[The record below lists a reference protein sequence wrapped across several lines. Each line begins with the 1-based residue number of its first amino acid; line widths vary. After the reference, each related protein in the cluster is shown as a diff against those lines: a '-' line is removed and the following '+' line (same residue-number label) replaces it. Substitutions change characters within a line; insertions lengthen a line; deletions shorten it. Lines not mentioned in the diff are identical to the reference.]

1 MVSDGS
7 SPAAGPGAGVQ
18 AVERALDLL
27 EVLAGADG
35 AEMGISDLVAATGL
49 PGATIHRLLATLVA
63 RGYAVQQ
70 ADSRKY
76 VLGSMLVGLGASAGR
91 RLGTWARP
99 WLAELVQLSGETA
112 NLAVLEGD
120 AVVYVS
126 QVPSAAHKVRMFTEV
141 GRRLLPHTTAVGKAL
156 LAYRPRPEVEALLAR
171 TGLPPHTPR
180 SITSADCFLAELDR
194 VRARGWAFDDEEE
207 EQGVRCMAVPVLSP
221 EGAAAALSISG
232 PSGRLDTAVQAR
244 VLPEMR
250 RIAAALSDAFVTG
263 PLALGPAPPRP

>member
-1 MVSDGS
+1 MSEKANGS
-7 SPAAGPGAGVQ
+7 GVQ
-18 AVERALDLL
+18 SVARALDLL

-35 AEMGISDLVAATGL
+35 DEMGVSDLATATGL

-63 RGYAVQQ
+63 RGYVVQQ
-70 ADSRKY
+70 PDSRKY

-91 RLGTWARP
+91 RLGAWARP
-99 WLAELVQLSGETA
+99 WLVELVALSGETA

-156 LAYRPRPEVEALLAR
+156 LAFRPRDEVERLLAR

-180 SITSADCFLAELDR
+180 TITSAEVFLAELDR
-194 VRARGWAFDDEEE
+194 VRGRGWSFDDEEE
-207 EQGVRCMAVPVLSP
+207 EQGVRCVAVPVLS
-221 EGAAAALSISG
+221 GGTAAAALSISG
-232 PSGRLDTAVQAR
+232 PSGRIDGALQAR

-250 RIAAALSDAFVTG
+250 RIAVVLSEAFLSGGREAGVAA
-263 PLALGPAPPRP
+263 AP